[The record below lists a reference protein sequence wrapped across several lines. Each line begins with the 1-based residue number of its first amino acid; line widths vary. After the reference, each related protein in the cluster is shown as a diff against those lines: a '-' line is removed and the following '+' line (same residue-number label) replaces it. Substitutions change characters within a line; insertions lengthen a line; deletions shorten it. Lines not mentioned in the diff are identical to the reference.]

1 MAVKMGADQVLAE
14 AVAAGDVA
22 GVVAVAAGEDGTLYE
37 GAFGRREIGAEAA
50 MTLDTVFWIASMSK
64 AVTTVAA
71 MQLVERG
78 QVSLDEPVPELAGV
92 QVLEGFDED
101 GAPRLRPARVPIT
114 LRHLLTHTAG
124 FTYDIWNADMGRYMA
139 YHGIPGIIECRDV
152 TLSTPLIADP
162 GDRWEYG
169 ISIDWAGQVVERLS
183 GQSLEDYLREHVCGP
198 LGMRDTAFVIG
209 PDQRRRMAGM
219 HVRHPDGSLEAI
231 PFEVPQEPEFYMGG
245 GGLYGTG
252 PDYLRFLRMLMGG
265 GELDGVRILAPE
277 TVAEMSRNQI
287 GDLEVGRL
295 TTAIPASSNDAEFF
309 PGMVKRWGLGF
320 VINTEAASTG
330 RTAQS
335 LAWAGLANT
344 YYWLDPTSKLA
355 GVLLAQVLP
364 FADERV
370 LRLLDRFETAMYD
383 QVG

>member
-1 MAVKMGADQVLAE
+1 MEAKLRADEVLAE
-14 AVAAGDVA
+14 AVAEGDVP
-22 GVVAVAAGEDGTLYE
+22 GVVAVAAGPDGVVYE
-37 GAFGRREIGAEAA
+37 GAFGRREVGGGPG

-64 AVTTVAA
+64 ALTTVAA

-78 QVSLDEPVPELAGV
+78 AVGLDDPLPELESA
-92 QVLEGFDED
+92 QVLDGFDQD
-101 GAPRLRPARVPIT
+101 GTPRVRPSRRPIT

-139 YHGIPGIIECRDV
+139 HHGIPGIIECRNV
-152 TLSTPLIADP
+152 TLDTPLVADP
-162 GDRWEYG
+162 GERWEYG
-169 ISIDWAGQVVERLS
+169 ISVDWAGKVVERLS

-209 PDQRRRMAGM
+209 PDQRRRLAAM

-231 PFEVPQEPEFYMGG
+231 AFEVPQEPEFYMGG

-252 PDYLRFLRMLMGG
+252 PDYLRFLRMLDGG

-277 TVAEMSRNQI
+277 TVAEMTRNQI

-295 TTAIPASSNDAEFF
+295 KTAIPASSNDAEFL

-320 VINTEAASTG
+320 LLNTEEAPTG
-330 RTAQS
+330 RTADS

-344 YYWLDPTSKLA
+344 YYWLDPTRRLA
-355 GVLLAQVLP
+355 GVLLTQILP
-364 FADERV
+364 FADDRV
-370 LRLLDRFETAMYD
+370 LRLFGEFETAVYA
-383 QVG
+383 

>member
-1 MAVKMGADQVLAE
+1 MEVKMRADEVLAE
-14 AVAAGDVA
+14 AVAAGEVP
-22 GVVAVAAGEDGTLYE
+22 GVVAVAAGPDGVVYE
-37 GAFGRREIGAEAA
+37 GAFGRREAGGGPG

-78 QVSLDEPVPELAGV
+78 AVGLDDALPELESA

-101 GAPRLRPARVPIT
+101 GAPRVRPPRRPIT

-139 YHGIPGIIECRDV
+139 QQGIPGIIECRNV
-152 TLSTPLIADP
+152 TLATPLVADP
-162 GDRWEYG
+162 GERWEYG
-169 ISIDWAGQVVERLS
+169 ISVDWAGKVVERLS
-183 GQSLEDYLREHVCGP
+183 GRSLEDYLRQHVCGP

-209 PDQRRRMAGM
+209 PDQRRRLASM

-231 PFEVPQEPEFYMGG
+231 AFEVPQEPEFYMGG

-252 PDYLRFLRMLMGG
+252 PDYLRFLRMLDGG

-277 TVAEMSRNQI
+277 TVAEMTRNQI

-320 VINTEAASTG
+320 LLNTEQASTG
-330 RTAQS
+330 RAAHS

-344 YYWLDPTSKLA
+344 YYWLDPTRRLA
-355 GVLLAQVLP
+355 GVLLTQILP
-364 FADERV
+364 FADDRV
-370 LRLLDRFETAMYD
+370 LRLFDQFETAVYA
-383 QVG
+383 

>member
-1 MAVKMGADQVLAE
+1 MAVKMGADEVLAG

-22 GVVAVAAGEDGTLYE
+22 GVVAVAANQGGTVYE
-37 GAFGRREIGAEAA
+37 GAFGRREIGAEPA
-50 MTLDTVFWIASMSK
+50 MTLDTVFWIASMTK

-71 MQLVERG
+71 MQFVERG
-78 QVSLDEPVPELAGV
+78 AVSLDEPLPELAGA

-101 GAPRLRPARVPIT
+101 GAPLLRAARGPIT

-152 TLSTPLIADP
+152 TLDTPLIADP

-169 ISIDWAGQVVERLS
+169 ISMDWAGKVVERLS

-209 PDQRRRMAGM
+209 PDQRDRLAGM

-231 PFEVPQEPEFYMGG
+231 AFEVPQQPEFYMGG

-252 PDYLRFLRMLMGG
+252 PDYLTFLRMLLNG

-277 TVAEMSRNQI
+277 TVAEMARNQI
-287 GDLEVGRL
+287 GDLQVGAL
-295 TTAIPASSNDAEFF
+295 KTAIPGSSNDAEFF

-320 VINTEAASTG
+320 VINTETASTG
-330 RTAQS
+330 RSAHS

-344 YYWLDPTSKLA
+344 YYWLDPTRRLA
-355 GVLLAQVLP
+355 GVLLTQVLP
-364 FADERV
+364 FADDRV
-370 LRLLDRFETAMYD
+370 LRLLDQFETAMYD

>member
-1 MAVKMGADQVLAE
+1 MEVKMHADEVLAD
-14 AVAAGDVA
+14 AVAAGDVP
-22 GVVAVAAGEDGTLYE
+22 GVVAVAAGPDGTLYE
-37 GAFGRREIGAEAA
+37 GAFGRREAGGGPG

-78 QVSLDEPVPELAGV
+78 AVGLDDPLPELESA
-92 QVLEGFDED
+92 QVLEGFDGD
-101 GAPRLRPARVPIT
+101 GVPRVRPPRRPIT

-139 YHGIPGIIECRDV
+139 HHGIPGIVECRSI
-152 TLSTPLIADP
+152 TLATPLVADP

-169 ISIDWAGQVVERLS
+169 ISVDWAGRVVERLS

-209 PDQRRRMAGM
+209 PDQRRRLASM
-219 HVRHPDGSLEAI
+219 HVRHRDGSLEAI
-231 PFEVPQEPEFYMGG
+231 AFEVPQQPEFYMGG

-252 PDYLRFLRMLMGG
+252 PDYLRFLRMLDGG

-277 TVAEMSRNQI
+277 TVAEMTRNQI

-320 VINTEAASTG
+320 LLNTEEAPTG
-330 RTAQS
+330 RAAHS

-344 YYWLDPTSKLA
+344 YYWLDPTRRLA
-355 GVLLAQVLP
+355 GVLLTQILP
-364 FADERV
+364 FADDRV
-370 LRLLDRFETAMYD
+370 LRLFEEFESAVYA
-383 QVG
+383 

>member
-1 MAVKMGADQVLAE
+1 MEVRMRADEVLAE
-14 AVAAGDVA
+14 AVAAGDVP
-22 GVVAVAAGEDGTLYE
+22 GVVAVAAGPDGTVYE
-37 GAFGRREIGAEAA
+37 GAFGRREVGGGPG

-78 QVSLDEPVPELAGV
+78 AVSLDDPLAELESAR
-92 QVLEGFDED
+92 VLEGFDED
-101 GAPRLRPARVPIT
+101 GAPRVRPPRRPIT

-139 YHGIPGIIECRDV
+139 HHGIPGIIECRSA
-152 TLSTPLIADP
+152 TLGTPLVADP
-162 GDRWEYG
+162 GERWEYG
-169 ISIDWAGQVVERLS
+169 ISIDWAGRVVERVS

-209 PDQRRRMAGM
+209 PDQRRRLASM

-231 PFEVPQEPEFYMGG
+231 PFEVPQQPEFFMGG

-252 PDYLRFLRMLMGG
+252 PDYLRFLRMVDNG
-265 GELDGVRILAPE
+265 GELDGVRVLAPE
-277 TVAEMSRNQI
+277 TVAEMKRNQI
-287 GDLEVGRL
+287 GDLEVGGL
-295 TTAIPASSNDAEFF
+295 KTAIPASSNDAEFF

-320 VINTEAASTG
+320 LLNTEEASTG
-330 RTAQS
+330 RAAHS

-344 YYWLDPTSKLA
+344 YYWLDPTRHLA
-355 GVLLAQVLP
+355 GVLLTQILP
-364 FADERV
+364 FADDRV
-370 LRLLDRFETAMYD
+370 LRLFDRFETAVY
-383 QVG
+383 Q